1 MANSEDSVSI
11 SEFARQ
17 VGKSAAWISK
27 KSRDGTIPRTK
38 DGKIPLKAGFV
49 AFDRMQKKEE
59 TVKAIR
65 GKKVSSDDAEPLSDS
80 TADAMNVT
88 AALNKARLAEKTYQA
103 KLKEIEY
110 RIRKGELVERETVSK
125 DAQMVASALRERF
138 MSIPV
143 RISGLCEGRTAREI
157 EEIFEDAINDA
168 MTQFQK
174 SEFL

>member
-38 DGKIPLKAGFV
+38 DGKIPLQAGFA
-49 AFDRMQKKEE
+49 AFDKMQKKEQ

-65 GKKVSSDDAEPLSDS
+65 GKKVSSDDSEPMSESS
-80 TADAMNVT
+80 TDAMNVT

-110 RIRKGELVERETVSK
+110 RLRKGELVESEQVSR
-125 DAQMVASALRERF
+125 DAQAVASALRERL
-138 MSIPV
+138 MSISV

-157 EEIFEDAINDA
+157 EEIFDDAINDA
-168 MTQFQK
+168 LTQFQK

>member
-1 MANSEDSVSI
+1 MANSEESVSI

-38 DGKIPLKAGFV
+38 DGKIPLKAGFA
-49 AFDRMQKKEE
+49 AFDKMQKKEQ

-65 GKKVSSDDAEPLSDS
+65 GQKVSSDD
-80 TADAMNVT
+80 TASMSESASDAMSVT

-110 RIRKGELVERETVSK
+110 RLRKGELVESEKVSQ
-125 DAQMVASALRERF
+125 DAQAVASALRERL
-138 MSIPV
+138 MSISV

-157 EEIFEDAINDA
+157 EEIFDDAINDA
-168 MTQFQK
+168 LTQFQK